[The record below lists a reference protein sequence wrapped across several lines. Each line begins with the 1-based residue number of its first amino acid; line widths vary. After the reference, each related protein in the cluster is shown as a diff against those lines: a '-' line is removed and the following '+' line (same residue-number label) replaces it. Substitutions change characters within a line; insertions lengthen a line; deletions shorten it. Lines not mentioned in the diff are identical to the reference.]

1 MVIGHKKNV
10 CQNPKCCD
18 RMTKDRWNKKL
29 EAYES
34 RKAYWNTKKLED
46 SYYRYC
52 KYFVYFCTTRC
63 LNEWVN
69 DNIENIIER
78 GHTPKKI
85 TEKIIR
91 QSE

>member
-10 CQNPKCCD
+10 CQNPKCCLSS
-18 RMTKDRWNKKL
+18 TKDRYNKKL
-29 EAYES
+29 EAYQS
-34 RKAYWNTKKLED
+34 RNAYFKPNHA
-46 SYYRYC
+46 YRIYT
-52 KYFVYFCTTRC
+52 YFCTTSC
-63 LNEWVN
+63 ANTWLE
-69 DNIENIIER
+69 DNIENMIER

>member
-1 MVIGHKKNV
+1 MVSGHKKNI
-10 CQNPKCCD
+10 CQNPKCCTSS
-18 RMTKDRWNKKL
+18 TKDRWNKKL
-29 EAYES
+29 EAYQS

-46 SYYRYC
+46 SYYRYS
-52 KYFVYFCTTRC
+52 KYLAYFCTTSC

-85 TEKIIR
+85 TEKLIR
-91 QSE
+91 QSQ

>member
-1 MVIGHKKNV
+1 MVIGAKKNV
-10 CQNPKCCD
+10 CQNPKCCENS
-18 RMTKDRWNKKL
+18 TKDRYN
-29 EAYES
+29 
-34 RKAYWNTKKLED
+34 KKLED

-78 GHTPKKI
+78 GHAPKKI

-91 QSE
+91 QSQ

>member
-1 MVIGHKKNV
+1 MVIGQKNV
-10 CQNPKCCD
+10 CQNPKCCESSTQD
-18 RMTKDRWNKKL
+18 RYNKKL

-34 RKAYWNTKKLED
+34 RKAYFKPEHKTSWGYSDRILE
-46 SYYRYC
+46 
-52 KYFVYFCTTRC
+52 YFCTTRC
-63 LNEWVN
+63 ANEWLR
-69 DNIENIIER
+69 DNLSNIIER

>member
-10 CQNPKCCD
+10 CQNPKCCEG
-18 RMTKDRWNKKL
+18 RTKDRWNKKL
-29 EAYES
+29 EAYQS
-34 RKAYWNTKKLED
+34 RNAYWNINKIKG
-46 SYYRYC
+46 SHYYLC
-52 KYFVYFCTTRC
+52 KSLIYFCTTSC
-63 LNEWVN
+63 QNQWVE

>member
-1 MVIGHKKNV
+1 MKNI
-10 CQNPKCCD
+10 CQNPKCCNNN
-18 RMTKDRWNKKL
+18 TKDRYN
-29 EAYES
+29 
-34 RKAYWNTKKLED
+34 KKLED

-63 LNEWVN
+63 QNVWVN

-78 GHTPKKI
+78 GHAPKKI

-91 QSE
+91 QSQ

>member
-18 RMTKDRWNKKL
+18 SMTKDRWNKKL

-52 KYFVYFCTTRC
+52 KYFT
-63 LNEWVN
+63 
-69 DNIENIIER
+69 
-78 GHTPKKI
+78 K
-85 TEKIIR
+85 
-91 QSE
+91 

>member
-1 MVIGHKKNV
+1 MVIGQKNI

-18 RMTKDRWNKKL
+18 SSTQDRYNKKL

-34 RKAYWNTKKLED
+34 RKAYFKPEHKTSWGYSDRILE
-46 SYYRYC
+46 
-52 KYFVYFCTTRC
+52 YFCTTRC
-63 LNEWVN
+63 ANEWLR
-69 DNIENIIER
+69 DNLSNIIER

-91 QSE
+91 QSQ

>member
-1 MVIGHKKNV
+1 MKNI
-10 CQNPKCCD
+10 CQNPKCCNNN
-18 RMTKDRWNKKL
+18 TKDRYNKKL

-34 RKAYWNTKKLED
+34 RKAYWNTNKLED
-46 SYYRYC
+46 NYYQHSKAYI
-52 KYFVYFCTTRC
+52 YFCTTSC
-63 LNEWVN
+63 QNEWVN

-91 QSE
+91 QSQ